1 MSVRLP
7 EGAHAGD
14 GGEERLRLQFIA
26 PKDGCLGGFTAGY
39 QRFFPEFT
47 GQVFVDESSGHVLK
61 SEEKTVGMP
70 LGFDFRYV
78 PYALRR
84 NFMKNDPG

>member
-1 MSVRLP
+1 MPCLSAFQKERTKAMGARNVSVYK
-7 EGAHAGD
+7 
-14 GGEERLRLQFIA
+14 FTA

-70 LGFDFRYV
+70 LGFDFRY
-78 PYALRR
+78 
-84 NFMKNDPG
+84 DPTPFGATS